1 MATPPRDNAA
11 DQDLEHKLGTV
22 LASGQP
28 AHRRQAAELLEAIEA
43 LWEAHLHDPYLTRN
57 DGD

>member
-1 MATPPRDNAA
+1 MTSPPRDSAT
-11 DQDLEHKLGTV
+11 DRDLEHKLGIV
-22 LASGQP
+22 LAAGQP
-28 AHRRQAAELLEAIEA
+28 AHRRQATELVAAIEA

>member
-1 MATPPRDNAA
+1 MITPPRESAPEP
-11 DQDLEHKLGTV
+11 DLHHKLATV

-28 AHRRQAAELLEAIEA
+28 AHRRRAAELAEAIEV